1 MGQPLQCHWYA
12 EIRTPHQSPIVTLSS
27 VPGVSK
33 NAYFVRSCLQ
43 IFHPTQNLFARL
55 LNTAESVF
63 DSLHSTIMYY
73 STWAHLKELVVV
85 PYEKRSSI
93 KSTVFKSKAGTTT
106 ILISSMEDG
115 KAKKTSSQSKGSVR
129 SETDRSSDT
138 GSSRTANS
146 ERQAKLTTQFHK
158 PDETRTSSSKTTTN
172 PKKVIFEEVS
182 YAREVE
188 DYLMNEVYFAQSKV
202 PRDTRSSIKY
212 SVGQLV
218 RHKTAEY
225 VGVIIGWDNVAKV
238 VIDNTCR

>member
-1 MGQPLQCHWYA
+1 
-12 EIRTPHQSPIVTLSS
+12 
-27 VPGVSK
+27 
-33 NAYFVRSCLQ
+33 
-43 IFHPTQNLFARL
+43 
-55 LNTAESVF
+55 
-63 DSLHSTIMYY
+63 MYY

-85 PYEKRSSI
+85 PYQRRSSI

-129 SETDRSSDT
+129 SETDRSSNT
-138 GSSRTANS
+138 GSSKTGNS
-146 ERQAKLTTQFHK
+146 ERQAKLTSQFHR
-158 PDETRTSSSKTTTN
+158 PDETKTSSSRTTTTTTN
-172 PKKVIFEEVS
+172 QKKVIFEEVS

-188 DYLMNEVYFAQSKV
+188 EYLMNEVYFTQSKV
-202 PRDTRSSIKY
+202 PRDTRSSSIKY

-238 VIDNTCR
+238 GNVLSKLATLVVYHYQQCTEYYWEILNLFRGQFEMQRNAQD

>member
-1 MGQPLQCHWYA
+1 M
-12 EIRTPHQSPIVTLSS
+12 
-27 VPGVSK
+27 
-33 NAYFVRSCLQ
+33 
-43 IFHPTQNLFARL
+43 
-55 LNTAESVF
+55 
-63 DSLHSTIMYY
+63 
-73 STWAHLKELVVV
+73 V

-106 ILISSMEDG
+106 ILISSMEDS

-158 PDETRTSSSKTTTN
+158 PDETKTSSSKTTTTN
-172 PKKVIFEEVS
+172 QKKVIFEEVS

-238 VIDNTCR
+238 VIDNNTCTQ